1 MNPRFSERTG
11 WDLRPNRIAVA
22 VGRRRAAGE
31 PILDLTLSNPT
42 RCGLGDDVDSAVI
55 LSALRRD
62 EALTYDPDPKG
73 RLDARRAIAEL
84 YAGRGVPVGRDRLVL
99 AASTS
104 ESYAWIF
111 RVLCD
116 PGDAVLAPLPSYP
129 LFDQLARAS
138 DVVLAR
144 YPLVEEDGFRI
155 DLRALDHAVTAG
167 TRAVLVVSPGNPT
180 GVFLKEDEREA
191 LVELCSRRGLALVC
205 DEVFAEFAIPG
216 GRNPAGRAG
225 TLAGE
230 DRVLTFVLD
239 GISKMLALPQ
249 MKLGWIAA
257 SGPDEIVH
265 PALDRLEILADTY
278 LSVNTPVQAALPDLL
293 ELRERIG
300 ERIRSRLA
308 ANLQVLRDLLAPP
321 HPAHVLP
328 VEGGWSAIVRV
339 PATRT
344 DEEWALELLEAEG
357 VLVHP
362 GFFFDFPSE
371 GRLVVSLLPE
381 ESLFR
386 EAATRLARRVEG
398 A

>member
-22 VGRRRAAGE
+22 VGRRRAAGD

-42 RCGLGDDVDSAVI
+42 RCGFDLGVDGAVI
-55 LSALRRD
+55 LSALRR
-62 EALTYDPDPKG
+62 EESLTYDPDPKG

-84 YAGRGVPVGRDRLVL
+84 YAGRGVPVGKERLVL

-104 ESYAWIF
+104 ESYSWIF

-116 PGDAVLAPLPSYP
+116 PGDAVLAPVPSYP
-129 LFDQLARAS
+129 LFDQLARAG
-138 DVVLAR
+138 DVALER
-144 YPLVEEDGFRI
+144 YPLVEDEGFRI
-155 DLRALDHAVTAG
+155 DLRALEEAITAR
-167 TRAVLVVSPGNPT
+167 TRALLVVSPGNPT

-191 LVELCSRRGLALVC
+191 LVDLCSRRGLALVC
-205 DEVFAEFAIPG
+205 DEVFAEFALPG
-216 GRNPAGRAG
+216 GREPAGKVG

-249 MKLGWIAA
+249 MKLGWIVA
-257 SGPDEIVH
+257 SGPEEIVR
-265 PALDRLEILADTY
+265 PALDRLEILADTF

-293 ELRERIG
+293 ELREGIG
-300 ERIRSRLA
+300 ERIRSRLT
-308 ANLQVLRDLLAPP
+308 ANLAALRDLLAPP

-344 DEEWALELLEAEG
+344 DEEWALELLEADG

-381 ESLFR
+381 EDLFR
-386 EAATRLARRVEG
+386 EAVSRMARRVEG